1 MTEVWSLH
9 ILTVRDSVGVDH
21 LDEIHVIG
29 GNCLKGSITVQGSKN
44 TVLPIMAA
52 SLLQREIC
60 VLRGCPRILD
70 VCYMEEILHILGVVT
85 WWKGHDLYLDCS
97 KVCGM
102 EIASEYT
109 GRMRCSVILLGA
121 LLGRNQRGV
130 IGYPGGCV
138 IGKRPIDFHLD
149 VLRAM
154 GAEILDDGGML
165 IAKAETFC
173 GTTFRFPYPSVGATE
188 NAVMAAVLAS
198 GTTKLLNCAREPE
211 IAELCGFLRSMG
223 AKISGERT
231 GTITVTGVEKL
242 FPTNHVT
249 AGDRICAGTYLA
261 AAAASGGEIEITGV
275 EPVVLVEPLKALRKM
290 GAGLRIFGAA
300 GPKARIRMV
309 MERRPT
315 GITIDTGPYPGFPT
329 DLQSVFLAAEAS
341 GTGESQ
347 IRETVYEA
355 RFEAAV
361 RLASFGADV
370 SVHGDTAIIKGRY
383 PLLPGVVETPDLRGG
398 AALLVAA
405 LSADGLSVVSDR
417 GHLKRGYEDIGRDL
431 RILGA
436 DIEENIL

>member
-1 MTEVWSLH
+1 M
-9 ILTVRDSVGVDH
+9 
-21 LDEIHVIG
+21 
-29 GNCLKGSITVQGSKN
+29 
-44 TVLPIMAA
+44 MAA
-52 SLLQREIC
+52 SLLTEGCTEIRN
-60 VLRGCPRILD
+60 VPRISD
-70 VCYMEEILHILGVVT
+70 VFLMAEIIRDLGCRVIFEDDVLMI
-85 WWKGHDLYLDCS
+85 D
-97 KVCGM
+97 
-102 EIASEYT
+102 ASGLSGTVIPKET
-109 GRMRCSVILLGA
+109 VGKMRSSSLLLGP
-121 LLGRNQRGV
+121 LLSRGGEV
-130 IGYPGGCV
+130 TTWYPGGCV
-138 IGKRPIDFHLD
+138 IGKRTIDFHLD

-309 MERRPT
+309 MERRPA

>member
-1 MTEVWSLH
+1 M
-9 ILTVRDSVGVDH
+9 
-21 LDEIHVIG
+21 
-29 GNCLKGSITVQGSKN
+29 
-44 TVLPIMAA
+44 MAA
-52 SLLQREIC
+52 SLLTEGCTEIRN
-60 VLRGCPRILD
+60 VPRISD
-70 VCYMEEILHILGVVT
+70 VFLMAEIIRDLGCRVIFEDDVLMI
-85 WWKGHDLYLDCS
+85 D
-97 KVCGM
+97 
-102 EIASEYT
+102 ASGLSGTVIPKET
-109 GRMRCSVILLGA
+109 VGKMRSSSLLLGP
-121 LLGRNQRGV
+121 LLSRGGEV
-130 IGYPGGCV
+130 TTWYPGGCV

-198 GTTKLLNCAREPE
+198 GT
-211 IAELCGFLRSMG
+211 RSMG

-300 GPKARIRMV
+300 GLKARIRMV
-309 MERRPT
+309 MERRPA

>member
-1 MTEVWSLH
+1 M
-9 ILTVRDSVGVDH
+9 
-21 LDEIHVIG
+21 
-29 GNCLKGSITVQGSKN
+29 
-44 TVLPIMAA
+44 MAA
-52 SLLQREIC
+52 SLLTEGCTEIRN
-60 VLRGCPRILD
+60 VPRISD
-70 VCYMEEILHILGVVT
+70 VFLMAEIIRDLGCRVIFEDDVLMIDASGLSGTVIPEETVG
-85 WWKGHDLYLDCS
+85 K
-97 KVCGM
+97 
-102 EIASEYT
+102 
-109 GRMRCSVILLGA
+109 MRSSSLLLGP
-121 LLGRNQRGV
+121 LLSRGGEV
-130 IGYPGGCV
+130 TTWYPGGCV

-165 IAKAETFC
+165 IAKAETLC

-275 EPVVLVEPLKALRKM
+275 EPVVLVEPLKVLRKM

-309 MERRPT
+309 MERRPA

-329 DLQSVFLAAEAS
+329 DMQSVFLAAEAS
-341 GTGESQ
+341 GTGEPDPGDR
-347 IRETVYEA
+347 IRGE
-355 RFEAAV
+355 
-361 RLASFGADV
+361 
-370 SVHGDTAIIKGRY
+370 I
-383 PLLPGVVETPDLRGG
+383 RGG
-398 AALLVAA
+398 GAPCVFWSRCIGSRRYSHNKRKI
-405 LSADGLSVVSDR
+405 SASSRSCRDTGSSRRSSASRRSSVGRRTQRGL
-417 GHLKRGYEDIGRDL
+417 GPGTLKA
-431 RILGA
+431 RI
-436 DIEENIL
+436 

>member
-138 IGKRPIDFHLD
+138 IGKRPIDLHLYA
-149 VLRAM
+149 LKSL
-154 GAEILDDGGML
+154 GAIISEKNGKIQADCKKLKGQEIN
-165 IAKAETFC
+165 
-173 GTTFRFPYPSVGATE
+173 FPDRSVGATE
-188 NAVMAAVLAS
+188 QALLAAVLAE
-198 GTTKLLNCAREPE
+198 GETVLRNCAREPE
-211 IAELCGFLRSMG
+211 ITWLCRFLQKMG
-223 AKISGERT
+223 ARICHEKEGCIRVQGVTSLH
-231 GTITVTGVEKL
+231 GTEMLI
-242 FPTNHVT
+242 P
-249 AGDRICAGTYLA
+249 ADRIVTGTYLC
-261 AAAASGGEIEITGV
+261 AAAASRGSVTVENAPEGEMEAFLEV
-275 EPVVLVEPLKALRKM
+275 YRKM
-290 GAGLRIFGAA
+290 GGQYKRKSGKLLVSGS
-300 GPKARIRMV
+300 GCKNPV
-309 MERRPT
+309 PYLET
-315 GITIDTGPYPGFPT
+315 GTYPGFPT
-329 DLQSVFLAAEAS
+329 DLQSQVMTVLSLAF
-341 GTGESQ
+341 GESH
-347 IRETVYEA
+347 IREQIFED
-355 RFEAAV
+355 RFKTAGELN
-361 RLASFGADV
+361 RMGAC
-370 SVHGDTAIIKGRY
+370 IRIKGRDAY
-383 PLLPGVVETPDLRGG
+383 ISGRDTLKGCRVQARELRGG
-398 AALLVAA
+398 AALVLAGLAA
-405 LSADGLSVVSDR
+405 QGTTCIHGYSYIR
-417 GHLKRGYEDIGRDL
+417 RGYEHICEDL
-431 RILGA
+431 CSLGA
-436 DIEENIL
+436 CIL

>member
-1 MTEVWSLH
+1 M
-9 ILTVRDSVGVDH
+9 
-21 LDEIHVIG
+21 
-29 GNCLKGSITVQGSKN
+29 
-44 TVLPIMAA
+44 MAA
-52 SLLQREIC
+52 SLLTEGCTEIRN
-60 VLRGCPRILD
+60 VPRISD
-70 VCYMEEILHILGVVT
+70 VFLMAEIIRDLGCRVIFEDDVLMI
-85 WWKGHDLYLDCS
+85 D
-97 KVCGM
+97 
-102 EIASEYT
+102 ASGLSGTVIPKET
-109 GRMRCSVILLGA
+109 VGKMRSSSLLLGP
-121 LLGRNQRGV
+121 LLSRGGGGV
-130 IGYPGGCV
+130 TTWYPGGCV

-329 DLQSVFLAAEAS
+329 DLQSLYLAAAMTLEGKSCICENVFEDRLRTAEELQKMG
-341 GTGESQ
+341 GTLQICGKWLTAEKSRLHGAEVVSQ
-347 IRETVYEA
+347 
-355 RFEAAV
+355 
-361 RLASFGADV
+361 
-370 SVHGDTAIIKGRY
+370 
-383 PLLPGVVETPDLRGG
+383 DLRGG
-398 AALLVAA
+398 AALVSAA
-405 LSADGLSVVSDR
+405 LAAEGFSTIRQTELIE
-417 GHLKRGYEDIGRDL
+417 RGYERFPETL
-431 RILGA
+431 RELGA
-436 DIEENIL
+436 KIIVEKEI

>member
-1 MTEVWSLH
+1 M
-9 ILTVRDSVGVDH
+9 
-21 LDEIHVIG
+21 
-29 GNCLKGSITVQGSKN
+29 
-44 TVLPIMAA
+44 
-52 SLLQREIC
+52 LLAR
-60 VLRGCPRILD
+60 
-70 VCYMEEILHILGVVT
+70 
-85 WWKGHDLYLDCS
+85 
-97 KVCGM
+97 
-102 EIASEYT
+102 
-109 GRMRCSVILLGA
+109 
-121 LLGRNQRGV
+121 
-130 IGYPGGCV
+130 
-138 IGKRPIDFHLD
+138 
-149 VLRAM
+149 
-154 GAEILDDGGML
+154 GAEILDHDGML

-290 GAGLRIFGAA
+290 GAGLRIFGVA

-309 MERRPT
+309 MERRPA

>member
-309 MERRPT
+309 MERRPA